1 MSDFDEFWDK
11 VGTETPREEKTPPAF
26 QIVRKRIR
34 GKPRKLKIRWKCKE
48 TKKGY
53 FHSPYI
59 HTTRVRK

>member
-26 QIVRKRIR
+26 QIVRKRITA
-34 GKPRKLKIRWKCKE
+34 KPRKLKFRWKRKE
-48 TKKGY
+48 TKEGY
-53 FHSPYI
+53 FYSPYI